1 MSSHILLKKLGK
13 LKRNQKAKPKENAR
27 LVLLLFLFFLSQ
39 GLEGS
44 TAYGKSRLPETSEV
58 MTPKTQKGE
67 SSPEGPG
74 LGSDSSLDLELPV

>member
-1 MSSHILLKKLGK
+1 M
-13 LKRNQKAKPKENAR
+13 QD
-27 LVLLLFLFFLSQ
+27 LFCFCFFFFLSQ

-58 MTPKTQKGE
+58 MTAKTQKGE

-74 LGSDSSLDLELPV
+74 LGSGSSLDLELPV

>member
-1 MSSHILLKKLGK
+1 
-13 LKRNQKAKPKENAR
+13 
-27 LVLLLFLFFLSQ
+27 LSQ

-44 TAYGKSRLPETSEV
+44 TAYGKSRLPEASEV
-58 MTPKTQKGE
+58 LTRLRRE